1 MRKLTNLLSISFFFL
16 IIIIQEV
23 IYLSPPTA
31 VCWNRQDGHEG
42 MKNISKDAHFTLVMT
57 RKCSVILLHV
67 AIDKKKTK
75 HLFFLD
81 TKMKTN

>member
-1 MRKLTNLLSISFFFL
+1 MRKLTNLLSISFFFFNYY
-16 IIIIQEV
+16 QEV

-31 VCWNRQDGHEG
+31 VCWNRQDEHEG

-57 RKCSVILLHV
+57 RKSSVILLHV
-67 AIDKKKTK
+67 AIDKKNK
-75 HLFFLD
+75 HLFSLD